1 MMRDPVTVMG
11 RRREERNGP
20 GDGGPAQG
28 GAHGRRT
35 APEQHGTDEA
45 SAREDQ
51 PDQQQQALMHVR
63 RRQAF
68 REAHQERLAQR
79 VRQRK
84 GRDTTATTSRP
95 NRDSSGC

>member
-11 RRREERNGP
+11 RTREERNGP

-51 PDQQQQALMHVR
+51 PDQ
-63 RRQAF
+63 
-68 REAHQERLAQR
+68 
-79 VRQRK
+79 
-84 GRDTTATTSRP
+84 
-95 NRDSSGC
+95 